1 VSLCGRDVA
10 TAVPAGISYAAGG
23 LATLVIGCRWPAL
36 WWVRSLKAHRSCG
49 VGWGGDPFRGR
60 KIVEVSF
67 LDAGSLPWS
76 GVTAGT
82 AAWLHRESEDKFV
95 AFSVNCTHLGCPVR
109 WLPTAD
115 LFMCPCH
122 GGVYYK
128 TGEVAAG
135 PPPRPLQQYPVRVR
149 DGRSKSRLARSRSRP
164 PDEPAKRPVTPPPP
178 PQGGP
183 HPLARARLEWLDDRT
198 GISAVTV
205 R

>member
-1 VSLCGRDVA
+1 MREAPGGVSEGPAEDVKPCPCA
-10 TAVPAGISYAAGG
+10 AETSRRRFLAGISYAAGG
-23 LATLVIGCRWPAL
+23 LATLVIGVPVAGFVVGPLFESTPEL
-36 WWVRSLKAHRSCG
+36 WRG
-49 VGWGGDPFRGR
+49 VGEATHFEVG

-149 DGRSKSRLARSRSRP
+149 DGKV
-164 PDEPAKRPVTPPPP
+164 EIQT
-178 PQGGP
+178 GP
-183 HPLARARLEWLDDRT
+183 IPITTA
-198 GISAVTV
+198 
-205 R
+205 